1 MRFYWS
7 VFSRIRTESGKR
19 KSCILTYSI
28 LCSDYAASRVI
39 NTANFWCYQ
48 TKYKDLSSLINK
60 LENDSLLAI
69 ERFESNQEVLTNHLI
84 SEQKHENIWQ
94 GSAKRKSGKVGSKIT
109 RCRNSSLNFEL
120 YVSSLCKKARKKL
133 SELAR
138 FEGWRLTRF
147 VCIKSKTNINDNV
160 DRITV
165 QLLTFGRDV
174 SW

>member
-28 LCSDYAASRVI
+28 LKV
-39 NTANFWCYQ
+39 
-48 TKYKDLSSLINK
+48 TKKCH
-60 LENDSLLAI
+60 
-69 ERFESNQEVLTNHLI
+69 HLI